1 MVPPAPRARKV
12 SPDVLHAT
20 RSGRTLDGV
29 PRGVTSPSAG
39 SAVALPLLRVA
50 HLIASFHV
58 GGLERL
64 AWTLATCSDVIEGSV
79 WGYVE
84 DGEIRPMM
92 ERDGVPTRL
101 FGDGHGRGV
110 RPALPLAL
118 ARALRRDRIDVL
130 HTHHIGP
137 FLYGAPA
144 ARLAGVAH
152 VHTEHSRE
160 YYEDARWRRV
170 GRWMPR
176 TATVVCC
183 SQELATWRREH
194 FGDRALVVVN
204 GVPVPPRPTDD
215 QRASARE
222 ALGVPRDA
230 FVVGAVARV
239 CDEKDLGTL
248 VRAFDIAA
256 AEHPDAHLVLI
267 GDGLPAD
274 EAALDAVIAG
284 ASLRNRVHR
293 LGRRDDVPELL
304 PGFDVI
310 SLSSRREGLPL
321 ALLEGM
327 ASGAACV
334 ATGVGEIPSMLR
346 DGGGLTAPPSDVPA
360 FAEQLRAYLDDRA
373 RCREDGAVARI
384 VVHDRYSADAMCGAY
399 IEAYRNARIRHA
411 TTDHAVL
418 GAH

>member
-1 MVPPAPRARKV
+1 M
-12 SPDVLHAT
+12 
-20 RSGRTLDGV
+20 
-29 PRGVTSPSAG
+29 
-39 SAVALPLLRVA
+39 
-50 HLIASFHV
+50 

-64 AWTLATCSDVIEGSV
+64 AWTLASCSDVVDGSV

-84 DGEIRPMM
+84 DGELRQPM
-92 ERDGVPTRL
+92 EQAGVSTRL
-101 FGDGHGRGV
+101 FGGGRGRGV
-110 RPALPLAL
+110 RPMLPLAL

-160 YYEDARWRRV
+160 YYDSARWRRV

-183 SQELATWRREH
+183 SRELATWRHEH
-194 FGDRALVVVN
+194 FGDRPLVVVN
-204 GVPVPPRPTDD
+204 GVPVPQRPTDAT
-215 QRASARE
+215 RADARKR
-222 ALGVPRDA
+222 LGLPRDA
-230 FVVGAVARV
+230 FVVGAVARISR
-239 CDEKDLGTL
+239 EKDLGTL
-248 VRAFDIAA
+248 VRAFDRAA

-267 GDGLPAD
+267 GDGLPD
-274 EAALDAVIAG
+274 EEAALDAVIA
-284 ASLRNRVHR
+284 AAALRARVHR
-293 LGRRDDVPELL
+293 VGRRDDVPQLL

-310 SLSSRREGLPL
+310 ALSSRREGLPL

-327 ASGAACV
+327 AFGAPAV
-334 ATGVGEIPSMLR
+334 ATAVGEIPVLLR
-346 DGGGLTAPPSDVPA
+346 DGGGLTAPADDPQALAST
-360 FAEQLRAYLDDRA
+360 LRTYLDDRA
-373 RCREDGAVARI
+373 RCRADGEIARI
-384 VVHDRYSADAMCGAY
+384 IVHDRYSADAMCGAY